1 MIGDFTAIDIET
13 TGLDPKTDKIIEIG
27 AIKVRNGQIE
37 EEFES
42 LVSPGRCLEEVI
54 VQLTGINEE
63 MLRDAPM
70 PAEVIPKL
78 IEFVG
83 EDVIL
88 GHSVLFDYS
97 FLKRA
102 AVNLGLKVR
111 EQALGIDTLKIA
123 RHFLPNLES
132 RSLPF
137 LCNYYQIPLKA
148 HRASEDARATAIL
161 YQKLVENFGD
171 EKWFAPYP
179 LKYEVKREAPASEKQ
194 KEKLYNLVQKHK
206 LVVDYDIDRL
216 TRNEASRYTD
226 KIILKYGRL

>member
-97 FLKRA
+97 FL
-102 AVNLGLKVR
+102 L
-111 EQALGIDTLKIA
+111 
-123 RHFLPNLES
+123 F
-132 RSLPF
+132 
-137 LCNYYQIPLKA
+137 CY
-148 HRASEDARATAIL
+148 IL
-161 YQKLVENFGD
+161 I
-171 EKWFAPYP
+171 
-179 LKYEVKREAPASEKQ
+179 R
-194 KEKLYNLVQKHK
+194 
-206 LVVDYDIDRL
+206 
-216 TRNEASRYTD
+216 
-226 KIILKYGRL
+226 